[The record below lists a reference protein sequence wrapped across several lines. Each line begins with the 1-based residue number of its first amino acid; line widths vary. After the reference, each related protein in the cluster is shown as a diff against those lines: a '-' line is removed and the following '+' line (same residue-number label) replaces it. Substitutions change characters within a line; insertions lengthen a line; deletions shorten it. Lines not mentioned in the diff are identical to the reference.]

1 MKKLVLVFVVILIL
15 GCAKANIKRTEFGSD
30 GKVTVVTEVSSER
43 PIFASTSIAW
53 TSDTGNLNSA
63 SSVDMSQM
71 LIGLLSGYLATQT
84 PVVGTA
90 ITGGK

>member
-1 MKKLVLVFVVILIL
+1 
-15 GCAKANIKRTEFGSD
+15 
-30 GKVTVVTEVSSER
+30 
-43 PIFASTSIAW
+43 
-53 TSDTGNLNSA
+53 
-63 SSVDMSQM
+63 MSQM